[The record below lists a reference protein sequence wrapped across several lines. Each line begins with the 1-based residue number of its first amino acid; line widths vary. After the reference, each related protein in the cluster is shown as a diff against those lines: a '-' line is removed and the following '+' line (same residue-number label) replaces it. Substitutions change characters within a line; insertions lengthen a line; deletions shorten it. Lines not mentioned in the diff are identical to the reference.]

1 MTQHDLTRRATCAAI
16 PAFLACP
23 ALALDQ
29 AKRAPDPFLAAFE
42 DWRDATIEWERL
54 AALPGNEELDTPA
67 CLSAESRGWDAY
79 RRMGA
84 ATPNS
89 REGLAALAWTLR
101 ETFGPDAGDGG
112 HPADHALI
120 EVLWRFARGPVPMP
134 RHLWQERLTLAS

>member
-1 MTQHDLTRRATCAAI
+1 MTQHELTRRATCAAI
-16 PAFLACP
+16 PAALACP

-42 DWRDATIEWERL
+42 DWRDATLEWERL
-54 AALPGNEELDTPA
+54 AELPEHAELDTPA

-101 ETFGPDAGDGG
+101 ETFGPDAGDGC
-112 HPADHALI
+112 HPADQALI
-120 EVLWRFARGPVPMP
+120 EVLWRFARGPVAMP
-134 RHLWQERLTLAS
+134 ASMERRLRLVS